1 MLPAR
6 TQGNIDRSD
15 QSLRSKN
22 SKDGIAPRHRR
33 TLDRR
38 NGANSRCF
46 DWCREIT
53 TLSRTPEVTC
63 DRESWAPVGSLHAES
78 GRSSTRLTK
87 TPVSEFADT
96 IMRESLPLLAL
107 LCPEGFY
114 RTDHSIG
121 RTSRVHRVHA
131 VVIRCAWL

>member
-1 MLPAR
+1 MLPTR

-15 QSLRSKN
+15 QSFRSKN

-38 NGANSRCF
+38 NGSNSRCF
-46 DWCREIT
+46 DWRREIT

-78 GRSSTRLTK
+78 GRSSTRLIT
-87 TPVSEFADT
+87 TPVSEFADA
-96 IMRESLPLLAL
+96 IIRESVRLLAL

-114 RTDHSIG
+114 RAAHSIG
-121 RTSRVHRVHA
+121 RAPRVHRVHA
-131 VVIRCAWL
+131 VVIRCARL

>member
-1 MLPAR
+1 MLPTR

-15 QSLRSKN
+15 QSFRSKN

-38 NGANSRCF
+38 NGSNSRCF
-46 DWCREIT
+46 DWRREIT

-78 GRSSTRLTK
+78 GRSSTRLITSS
-87 TPVSEFADT
+87 VSVVQRHHE
-96 IMRESLPLLAL
+96 RLLAAL

-114 RTDHSIG
+114 GTDHSIG
-121 RTSRVHRVHA
+121 RASRVHRVHA
-131 VVIRCAWL
+131 VVIRCARL